1 MNYEEILQDLS
12 NTLKSSRFAH
22 TLGVVDTAVKLAG
35 IYEYDVEKAR
45 LAALLHDCAKYM
57 PDSERIGFCEA
68 RGVAVTD
75 AERVNTSLL
84 HAKCGA
90 ILAEEKYGV
99 SDPEILHAICVHTTG
114 CPGMNL
120 LDKIIFVA
128 DYIEP
133 GRDKAPHLE
142 ELRKLAVEN
151 LNATAYY
158 ILKDTLDYLE
168 GCDLPI
174 DPATRNTYLYF
185 KENYM
190 ENESRKM
197 AQIAYHA
204 LADKKA
210 EEIRVIDISEVSV
223 IADYFLI
230 ATVNNT
236 SQMAAVVD
244 GVDEAMYKAGYK
256 NAQTEGNANS
266 SWVLIDYKD
275 IIVHVFSKED
285 RLFYDLE
292 RIWKDGKTIEPEEL

>member
-1 MNYEEILQDLS
+1 MTFSEIQADLQK
-12 NTLKSSRFAH
+12 TLKSSRFSH
-22 TLGVVDTAVKLAG
+22 TMGVVETSAKLAG
-35 IYEYDVEKAR
+35 INGYDVEKAK

-57 PDSERIGFCEA
+57 PDDSRVAFCEE
-68 RGVAVTD
+68 RGVEVTE
-75 AERVNTSLL
+75 AERLNTSLL
-84 HAKCGA
+84 HAKCGSIVA
-90 ILAEEKYGV
+90 KEKYDIA
-99 SDPEILHAICVHTTG
+99 DPDILHAITVHTTG

-120 LDKIIFVA
+120 LDTIIFVA

-133 GRDKAPHLE
+133 GRDQAPHLA
-142 ELRKLAVEN
+142 ELRKMSVEN
-151 LNATAYY
+151 LDLTAYY

-168 GCDLPI
+168 GRDLPI
-174 DPATRNTYLYF
+174 DPSTRNTYLYF
-185 KENYM
+185 KEKCM
-190 ENESRKM
+190 ENDTRKM

-230 ATVNNT
+230 ATVSNT

-256 NAQTEGNANS
+256 NAQTEGNAHS

-292 RIWKDGKTIEPEEL
+292 RIWKDGKTIDPDEL